1 MRDVADRA
9 GVAISSV
16 SRVLSS
22 HPDVSQGMRNR
33 VLAAVDALG
42 YNRDILAQA
51 LRRGKTLSVG
61 FIVGDISNPLFA
73 TIVKAA
79 EERLRAEGYTMLL
92 TNSDGDPGL
101 DVAHLRLFDQH
112 RVDGVILSLAEEG
125 HEPTVRLLESIQTP
139 LVVLDRDLPPTVK
152 ASRVLSDHQ
161 MGMRPAVDH
170 LLELGHRNIGVVLA
184 QPGRPTNER
193 LAAVERA
200 FAARGLAPSYQS
212 VEGRYSVQQ
221 GNEMMRALLDGASP
235 PTAVIVAG
243 NQLLVGALEVVKEKG
258 IVLGR
263 DVSLVSCDEV
273 ALTELFDP
281 PIAVVRR
288 DVAEIGRVA
297 ADVLLAKL
305 RGEEAPDEVMLPTE
319 FVARPSCGP
328 PSP

>member
-1 MRDVADRA
+1 MRE
-9 GVAISSV
+9 
-16 SRVLSS
+16 
-22 HPDVSQGMRNR
+22 R
-33 VLAAVDALG
+33 VLAAVDELG
-42 YNRDILAQA
+42 YNRDFLAQA

-92 TNSDGDPGL
+92 TNSDGDPDL

-112 RVDGVILSLAEEG
+112 RVDGVIVSLAEEG
-125 HEPTVRLLESIQTP
+125 HEATVQLLESIGTP
-139 LVVLDRDLPPTVK
+139 LVVLDRDISSRVK
-152 ASRVLSDHQ
+152 ASRVFSDHQ

-170 LLELGHRNIGVVLA
+170 LLDLGHRNIGVVLA
-184 QPGRPTNER
+184 QPGRPTRER

-200 FAARGLAPSYQS
+200 FAARSLAKTYQLVDGRDS
-212 VEGRYSVQQ
+212 IRQHGSELMRSLLEG
-221 GNEMMRALLDGASP
+221 GNP
-235 PTAVIVAG
+235 PTAVIVGG
-243 NQLLVGALEVVKEKG
+243 NQPLVGALEVVREKG

-263 DVSLVSCDEV
+263 DLSLLSCDEV
-273 ALTELFDP
+273 GVTELFDP

-305 RGEEAPDEVMLPTE
+305 RGEEAPDEVMLSTE

-328 PSP
+328 PLRS